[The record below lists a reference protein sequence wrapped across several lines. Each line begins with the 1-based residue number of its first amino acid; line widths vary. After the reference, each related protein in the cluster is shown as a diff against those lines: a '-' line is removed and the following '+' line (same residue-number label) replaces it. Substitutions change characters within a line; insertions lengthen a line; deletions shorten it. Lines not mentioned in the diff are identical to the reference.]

1 VDPRIQ
7 VITKLMEGQ
16 QLDSRISARAAGSI
30 LGISEGHF
38 LRLFKREVGTTFRR
52 YRREARITGIADL
65 LTRHAASVKSVARA
79 AGYEDVSNFHRD
91 FKQVRG
97 MSPRQ
102 WQLTQSNSQLHSI
115 ARLENV

>member
-1 VDPRIQ
+1 MDPRVELIVR
-7 VITKLMEGQ
+7 VIAGRKRGSNM
-16 QLDSRISARAAGSI
+16 SAREAGSL
-30 LGISEGHF
+30 LGICEGHF

-52 YRREARITGIADL
+52 YKRETRITGIVDL
-65 LTRHAASVKSVARA
+65 LTDNVVAVKEAASE

-102 WQLTQSNSQLHSI
+102 WKMNELSKRRHLLNL
-115 ARLENV
+115 